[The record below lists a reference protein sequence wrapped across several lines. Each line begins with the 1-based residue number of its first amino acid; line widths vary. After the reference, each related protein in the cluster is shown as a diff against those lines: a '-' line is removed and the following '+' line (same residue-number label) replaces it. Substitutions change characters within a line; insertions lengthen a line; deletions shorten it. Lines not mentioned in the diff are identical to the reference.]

1 MAKKQSAGLL
11 VYRLNNGKLEVL
23 IVHIAGPWMAKKDKG
38 AWSIPKGEYMES
50 KDPLKTAYR
59 EFKEELSKEPPTGEL
74 VPLGTIDQK
83 NNKTVIAW
91 AIEGDIDL
99 TGAKSNTVQ
108 IEWPPKSGQMQEF
121 SEVDKPG
128 WYSLE
133 VAAEKL
139 IPAQVPLLER
149 LAEHLKIDFKLAA
162 VEPQQNSLS

>member
-11 VYRLNNGKLEVL
+11 VYRMKNSQPEML

-38 AWSIPKGEYMES
+38 AWSIPKGECTENE
-50 KDPLKTAYR
+50 DPLKTAYR
-59 EFKEELSKEPPTGEL
+59 EFKEELSKEPPTGES

-121 SEVDKPG
+121 PEVDKPG
-128 WYSLE
+128 YYSLE
-133 VAAEKL
+133 KAAQKL
-139 IPAQVPLLER
+139 LPEQVPLLKR
-149 LAEHLKIDFKLAA
+149 LAEHLRIDFDPTKN
-162 VEPQQNSLS
+162 QQPSLF